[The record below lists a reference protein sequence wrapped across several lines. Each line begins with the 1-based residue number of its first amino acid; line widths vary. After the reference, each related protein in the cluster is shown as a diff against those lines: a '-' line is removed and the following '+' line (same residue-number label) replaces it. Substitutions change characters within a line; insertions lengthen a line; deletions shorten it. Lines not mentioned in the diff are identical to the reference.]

1 MNEYQKKSIV
11 LIYLLFGLYLLGL
24 LKLILF
30 KDSHYFFYLHFTKY
44 YSWQLLTQKF
54 TAMNL
59 TPFKTISYY
68 LRGEDTTGTMPNLL
82 GNLLLFVPFGL
93 FLPYLFKIFKRLKVY
108 LLFVFSVS
116 LFLEI
121 IQLVTA
127 YGTFDVDDLILNVTG
142 ALLGFLIYSV
152 WQITFFLFKKEN
164 S

>member
-1 MNEYQKKSIV
+1 MNEPKNKSIV

-24 LKLILF
+24 LKFILF
-30 KDSHYFFYLHFTKY
+30 KDSHYFFYLHFTEY
-44 YSWQLLTQKF
+44 YSWQLLIQKF

-59 TPFKTISYY
+59 TPFKTILYY
-68 LRGEDTTGTMPNLL
+68 LRGEDTTGTIPNLI
-82 GNLLLFVPFGL
+82 GNILLFVPFGL
-93 FLPYLFKIFKRLKVY
+93 FLPSLFKIFKRLKVY
-108 LLFVFSVS
+108 LLFVYSVS

-127 YGTFDVDDLILNVTG
+127 YGTFDVDDCILNVTG

-152 WQITFFLFKKEN
+152 WQITFFLFKKGN